1 MLVVKNSRRKSVS
14 ASQVRITQLRNGGI
28 WSGITSSTWSQK
40 CPGRPES
47 AKDLPENARFS
58 LCEEPTLPFS
68 PNHVELF
75 SLPAL
80 YHCARQTDITSRLTM
95 YYHTPNHQLNIHF
108 PPTRN
113 PFLFSTQA
121 NANANDILRNLG
133 IPEAEEEIIDDS
145 TIWLR
150 SGSFSLLNW
159 CTFCWVV
166 PTKKNRRQGKASQF
180 ILHVHS
186 YRK

>member
-1 MLVVKNSRRKSVS
+1 MFIRDKILLKHIRKKILLH
-14 ASQVRITQLRNGGI
+14 ITHKKISLH
-28 WSGITSSTWSQK
+28 QK
-40 CPGRPES
+40 CAGSPES
-47 AKDLPENARFS
+47 TNYFGCAAKDLPENARFS

-68 PNHVELF
+68 PNHVELY

-121 NANANDILRNLG
+121 NANANDILGNLG

-150 SGSFSLLNW
+150 SGSFSLLN
-159 CTFCWVV
+159 
-166 PTKKNRRQGKASQF
+166 
-180 ILHVHS
+180 
-186 YRK
+186 